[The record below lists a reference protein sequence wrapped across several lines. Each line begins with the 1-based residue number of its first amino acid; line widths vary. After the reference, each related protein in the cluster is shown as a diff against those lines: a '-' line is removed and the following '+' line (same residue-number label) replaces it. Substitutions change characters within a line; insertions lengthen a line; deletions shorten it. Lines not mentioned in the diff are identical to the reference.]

1 MASSSPTQPAAQKKR
16 RRYYWFAGII
26 VFLAAVRLA
35 LPYIILYYANKSLAH
50 VKGYYGHI
58 DDIDLSLYR
67 GAYQINQ
74 FFLNKL
80 DSAKNT
86 QTDFLKVRNID
97 LSVEWKPL
105 FEGKLVGELTFENPQ
120 LIFTNNKT
128 ELDEVQK
135 DSNDFR
141 KILKGF
147 MPLKVNR
154 FEIRNGTIR
163 YVDNFSTPKVNIA
176 LEDTYVLAQNLTN
189 AAKVKEALPS
199 TVYAKAKAYEGTLT
213 LNLKLNPLAEHP
225 TFDLNAEVKNTNLV
239 LLNDFMKAYGKFD
252 VNKGTFGLYTEY
264 ASENG
269 KGTGYVKPIIKDL
282 DVLGPEDRKDNFFQ
296 KIWEAIVGGTSA
308 ILTNPKKDQVASKVP
323 LTGSYQN
330 PRVYTIE
337 AIWQV
342 LRNAF
347 IKALVPSIDNQIN
360 LHSAVSKN
368 KEGDRNLFQ
377 RIFSKDKKS
386 KDKPPK

>member
-1 MASSSPTQPAAQKKR
+1 MNSSSSTKPTLQKKR
-16 RRYYWFAGII
+16 RRYYWFAGILI
-26 VFLAAVRLA
+26 FLIAVRLA
-35 LPYIILYYANKSLAH
+35 LPYIILHYANKSLATM
-50 VKGYYGHI
+50 KGYYGHI

-67 GAYQINQ
+67 GAYQINEL
-74 FFLNKL
+74 FLNKL
-80 DSAKNT
+80 DSVKNT
-86 QTDFLKVRNID
+86 QTDFLKVNNID
-97 LSVEWKPL
+97 LSIEWRPL
-105 FEGKLVGELTFENPQ
+105 FQGELVGELTFERPQ

-154 FEIRNGTIR
+154 FEITNGTIR
-163 YVDNFSTPKVNIA
+163 YVDDFSTPKVNIA

-199 TVYAKAKAYEGTLT
+199 TVYAKSKAYEGTLT
-213 LNLKLNPLAEHP
+213 LNLKLNPLAEEP

-239 LLNDFMKAYGKFD
+239 LLNDFMKAYGNFD

-264 ASENG
+264 ASKDG
-269 KGTGYVKPIIKDL
+269 TGTGYVKPVIKDL
-282 DVLGPEDRKDNFFQ
+282 DVLGPEDKKDNFFQ
-296 KIWEAIVGGTSA
+296 KIWEGIVGGA
-308 ILTNPKKDQVASKVP
+308 GQVLRNQKKDQVATKVP
-323 LTGSYQN
+323 LEGNYKT
-330 PRVYTIE
+330 PKVYTVE

-347 IKALVPSIDNQIN
+347 IQALLPSIDNQIN
-360 LHSAVSKN
+360 LKSVDEKVAEDK
-368 KEGDRNLFQ
+368 KNLFQ
-377 RIFSKDKKS
+377 RIFSKDKKPD
-386 KDKPPK
+386 DKPKK